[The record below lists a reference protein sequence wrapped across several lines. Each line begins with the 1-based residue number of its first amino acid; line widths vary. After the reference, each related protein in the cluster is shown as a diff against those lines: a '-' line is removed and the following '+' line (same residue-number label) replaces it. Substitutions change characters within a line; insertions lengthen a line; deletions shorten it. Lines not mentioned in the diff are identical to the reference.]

1 MEPRGSAALSDTPYT
16 LFASSSDGRRAG
28 SWPYLCTLLAV
39 LLGTGVHA
47 SKEALVPSEKSL
59 EALGLSPVCYSAL
72 TITPVALGIVTPLA
86 WGRLWDTRAALVLV
100 GAPLGELV
108 GSGLTACGL
117 LALGA
122 RNSPAAAAA
131 ILAGLVASSA
141 CRAGITIAEF
151 SLVGRVCGRN
161 AAAGFG
167 ALVVAKH
174 GMGSLMSWAVPIL
187 LGEGALGVAPL
198 LSLQLLLLAPHAI
211 AVCSGAALSVLHRP
225 AAGEGGGG
233 DLPEVDSTP
242 REGKVLC
249 GAGRG
254 HGSRDP
260 AAGGAAGAA
269 SLLQSLQQ
277 SQRMTSQSVAVLLIG
292 LWRALE
298 LGRFTHTTPCAC
310 SSRRAWAVSR
320 PGARA
325 RSSLRTTS
333 SPSRYCRCSCSPR
346 ARSTGCAR
354 CWWRRQ
360 WRARSRWPCC
370 CSGCAATAACTP
382 SSSRSPSS
390 RLALPWFRSRC
401 CRAQAVGRAAGGCQA
416 TDWARHTAQSRLSS
430 SSCKSRSRCCSGCS
444 APSIRTV
451 TASPTPRTPTE
462 SGVSSGR

>member
-1 MEPRGSAALSDTPYT
+1 MATPEPRGSAALSDTPYT
-16 LFASSSDGRRAG
+16 LFARSDGRRAS

-59 EALGLSPVCYSAL
+59 EALGLSPVLYSLL

-187 LGEGALGVAPL
+187 LGEGALRAPECH
-198 LSLQLLLLAPHAI
+198 S
-211 AVCSGAALSVLHRP
+211 
-225 AAGEGGGG
+225 
-233 DLPEVDSTP
+233 P
-242 REGKVLC
+242 R
-249 GAGRG
+249 
-254 HGSRDP
+254 
-260 AAGGAAGAA
+260 
-269 SLLQSLQQ
+269 
-277 SQRMTSQSVAVLLIG
+277 QSVCC
-292 LWRALE
+292 
-298 LGRFTHTTPCAC
+298 P
-310 SSRRAWAVSR
+310 RRR
-320 PGARA
+320 
-325 RSSLRTTS
+325 
-333 SPSRYCRCSCSPR
+333 
-346 ARSTGCAR
+346 
-354 CWWRRQ
+354 
-360 WRARSRWPCC
+360 
-370 CSGCAATAACTP
+370 
-382 SSSRSPSS
+382 
-390 RLALPWFRSRC
+390 
-401 CRAQAVGRAAGGCQA
+401 
-416 TDWARHTAQSRLSS
+416 
-430 SSCKSRSRCCSGCS
+430 
-444 APSIRTV
+444 
-451 TASPTPRTPTE
+451 
-462 SGVSSGR
+462 

>member
-187 LGEGALGVAPL
+187 LGEGALRAPDCHSPRECPDTSSRVTVAWYCDCWWWCEGRGV
-198 LSLQLLLLAPHAI
+198 SGG
-211 AVCSGAALSVLHRP
+211 VCGGVC
-225 AAGEGGGG
+225 GGGG
-233 DLPEVDSTP
+233 GV
-242 REGKVLC
+242 R
-249 GAGRG
+249 
-254 HGSRDP
+254 
-260 AAGGAAGAA
+260 GGA
-269 SLLQSLQQ
+269 
-277 SQRMTSQSVAVLLIG
+277 
-292 LWRALE
+292 
-298 LGRFTHTTPCAC
+298 
-310 SSRRAWAVSR
+310 
-320 PGARA
+320 
-325 RSSLRTTS
+325 
-333 SPSRYCRCSCSPR
+333 
-346 ARSTGCAR
+346 
-354 CWWRRQ
+354 
-360 WRARSRWPCC
+360 
-370 CSGCAATAACTP
+370 
-382 SSSRSPSS
+382 
-390 RLALPWFRSRC
+390 
-401 CRAQAVGRAAGGCQA
+401 
-416 TDWARHTAQSRLSS
+416 
-430 SSCKSRSRCCSGCS
+430 
-444 APSIRTV
+444 
-451 TASPTPRTPTE
+451 
-462 SGVSSGR
+462 

>member
-187 LGEGALGVAPL
+187 LGEGALRAPDCHSPREYPDTSSRVTVAWY
-198 LSLQLLLLAPHAI
+198 
-211 AVCSGAALSVLHRP
+211 SVTV
-225 AAGEGGGG
+225 GGG
-233 DLPEVDSTP
+233 V
-242 REGKVLC
+242 R
-249 GAGRG
+249 
-254 HGSRDP
+254 
-260 AAGGAAGAA
+260 GGA
-269 SLLQSLQQ
+269 
-277 SQRMTSQSVAVLLIG
+277 
-292 LWRALE
+292 
-298 LGRFTHTTPCAC
+298 
-310 SSRRAWAVSR
+310 
-320 PGARA
+320 
-325 RSSLRTTS
+325 
-333 SPSRYCRCSCSPR
+333 
-346 ARSTGCAR
+346 
-354 CWWRRQ
+354 
-360 WRARSRWPCC
+360 
-370 CSGCAATAACTP
+370 
-382 SSSRSPSS
+382 
-390 RLALPWFRSRC
+390 
-401 CRAQAVGRAAGGCQA
+401 
-416 TDWARHTAQSRLSS
+416 
-430 SSCKSRSRCCSGCS
+430 
-444 APSIRTV
+444 
-451 TASPTPRTPTE
+451 
-462 SGVSSGR
+462 